1 MVFIWL
7 RRDHE
12 AQGAAIACAMA
23 SICNDE
29 QGSFGLMSGHD
40 ELRHDG
46 NNLSLS
52 PRGVQVLQRAWLTRG
67 PLAWALLPAAWL
79 FGALVAMRRG
89 LYRLG
94 ALRSEMLDVPVV
106 VVGNVIVGGAGKT
119 PTVMAVVE
127 TLRAQGFS
135 PGVISRGYGR
145 AVDAVVD
152 VLADTDVCTSGDE
165 PLLMKLRLRSPVV
178 VGRDRV
184 AAARELLRLYPATDV
199 IVSDD
204 GLQHLRLYRDVQVI
218 VFDQRG
224 VGNGWAIPAGPL
236 REPLPS
242 RVPSKTLVLYN
253 ASKPSTPLPGTL
265 AQRKLRGALSLF
277 DWWQGLTASAD
288 TLSALKNRRVTA
300 AAGMA
305 HPERFFD
312 MLRAAGL
319 EIDPLPLPDHHD
331 FSTLPW
337 LTSTSDVL
345 VTEKDAIKL
354 KPERVGGT
362 RVWVVPLDFRL
373 GADFERSLLA
383 LLRSS
388 STRKFHGHP
397 TS

>member
-1 MVFIWL
+1 
-7 RRDHE
+7 
-12 AQGAAIACAMA
+12 
-23 SICNDE
+23 
-29 QGSFGLMSGHD
+29 
-40 ELRHDG
+40 
-46 NNLSLS
+46 
-52 PRGVQVLQRAWLTRG
+52 
-67 PLAWALLPAAWL
+67 LARVLLPVSWL
-79 FGALVAMRRG
+79 FGALVAMRRSLYG
-89 LYRLG
+89 LG
-94 ALRSEMLDVPVV
+94 VLRSERLDVPVV

-127 TLRAQGFS
+127 TLRAQGLS

-145 AVDAVVD
+145 AVDAIVD

-236 REPLPS
+236 REPLPP

-265 AQRKLRGALSLF
+265 AQRQLRGALSLF
-277 DWWQGLTASAD
+277 DWWKGLTPSPD
-288 TLSALKNRRVTA
+288 TLSALKDRRVTA

-337 LTSTSDVL
+337 LTSTPDVL

-354 KPERVGGT
+354 KPERVGST

-373 GADFERSLLA
+373 DADFEHALLA
-383 LLRSS
+383 LLCSS